1 MFGINFLFALM
12 LANPQNRYVDPLCAQ
27 DCASYVMQVRTPS
40 REQRTLKKGPLFG
53 PIWSRGMLVGKV
65 NGKPVYL
72 TPGPTRLGSA
82 YGLGF
87 DGDW

>member
-12 LANPQNRYVDPLCAQ
+12 LANPQHRYVDPLCSQ

-40 REQRTLKKGPLFG
+40 REQPRKKSALFG
-53 PIWSRGMLVGKV
+53 PIWSRGVLVGKF
-65 NGKPVYL
+65 NGQPVYL

-82 YGLGF
+82 YGIGF